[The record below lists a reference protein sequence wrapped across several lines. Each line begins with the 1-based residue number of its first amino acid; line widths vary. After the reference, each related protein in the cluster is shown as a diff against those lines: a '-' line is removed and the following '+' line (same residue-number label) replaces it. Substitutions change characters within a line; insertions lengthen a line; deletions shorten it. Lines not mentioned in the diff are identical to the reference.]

1 MSMLEFALRGF
12 GCFVFAL
19 LVLVI
24 VLALFV
30 WAQGEKYYPN
40 EWE

>member
-1 MSMLEFALRGF
+1 MSMLEFTLRGF
-12 GCFVFAL
+12 GWFVFAL

>member
-1 MSMLEFALRGF
+1 MSVLAFVLHGL
-12 GCFVFAL
+12 GWFVFAL
-19 LVLVI
+19 VVLLI
-24 VLALFV
+24 MLALFV

>member
-1 MSMLEFALRGF
+1 MSMLEFALCGF
-12 GCFVFAL
+12 GWFVFAL

-30 WAQGEKYYPN
+30 WAQGEKFYPG